1 MDEDTQIGIIELPVA
16 RSPENRH
23 RLCSPM
29 AMDTLP
35 DGRPVKIM
43 MSGSGRF
50 IEFWIEGTPGFE
62 LGLENLLARAMKL
75 ISGELAAKGAGG

>member
-29 AMDTLP
+29 AMDKLP

-62 LGLENLLARAMKL
+62 LDLEDLLDRAVKL
-75 ISGELAAKGAGG
+75 ISGELAAEVAGG